1 MKTKFNLS
9 LIPLLIMGAFFLT
22 FTACEDD
29 EEDDG
34 QDLVG
39 KWYLYNDVD
48 IDIDDQGEEAEDDYY
63 YNEYDYDFYAAEI
76 YDITESTVTNYYN
89 NSGADYGMDEMD
101 YEISDGKIIV
111 SIMDGSQTYY
121 DTAEYHFDGEMLV
134 IVSSQSEG
142 GEEYYRNEM
151 YLKPY
156 NGDIPPAS
164 WITEIQADN
173 YESDDAY
180 TEATEIEVGGEPQQH
195 STTSADDDWFH
206 FEAQA
211 GETYVLKV
219 SGYMDN
225 YLELYSTDGTTQ
237 IDSDDDSSPEL
248 DGTTYWGNPYLV
260 WTCQASGTYYFNVRG
275 FGDTSVGYY
284 YMEVD
289 LDDGTATKST
299 DDKEKKKPENH
310 SFFFNK

>member
-1 MKTKFNLS
+1 MKTKFNLL

-29 EEDDG
+29 EEDDQG
-34 QDLVG
+34 ITG
-39 KWYLYNDVD
+39 KWYVYNDVD
-48 IDIDDQGEEAEDDYY
+48 INVDDQGEEAYDDYY
-63 YNEYDYDFYAAEI
+63 YKEYDYDFYAADI

-89 NSGADYGMDEMD
+89 NSGTDYSMDEMD
-101 YEISDGKIIV
+101 YELSDGKIIV

-134 IVSSQSEG
+134 IVTSQSEG

-156 NGDIPPAS
+156 SGDLPPAS
-164 WITEIQADN
+164 WTTEIQADS
-173 YESDDAY
+173 YESDDEY
-180 TEATEIEVGGEPQQH
+180 TAATEITIGGQPQQH

-206 FEAQA
+206 FDAVA

-225 YLELYSTDGTTQ
+225 YLRLYSTDGTTL
-237 IDSDDDSSPEL
+237 IDSDDDSSVEN

-260 WTCQASGTYYFNVRG
+260 WTCQADGTYYFKVTG
-275 FGDTSVGYY
+275 FGGSSIGYY
-284 YMEVD
+284 YMEVN
-289 LDDGTATKST
+289 LDDGTAKKST

-310 SFFFNK
+310 SFFFSK

>member
-1 MKTKFNLS
+1 MKTKFNLL

-34 QDLVG
+34 QSIAG
-39 KWYLYNDVD
+39 KWYVYNDVD
-48 IDIDDQGEEAEDDYY
+48 INIDDQGEEAYDDYY
-63 YNEYDYDFYAAEI
+63 YKEYDYDFYAADI
-76 YDITESTVTNYYN
+76 YDISESAVTIYENESGTEYS
-89 NSGADYGMDEMD
+89 SQEMD
-101 YEISDGKIIV
+101 YEMLDGNKIV
-111 SIMDGSQTYY
+111 ASITDGTQTYY
-121 DTAEYHFDGEMLV
+121 DTADYHFDGDMLV
-134 IVSSQSEG
+134 IVTSQSEG

-156 NGDIPPAS
+156 NGDLPPAS
-164 WITEIQADN
+164 WTTEIQADN

-206 FEAQA
+206 FDAEA

-260 WTCQASGTYYFNVRG
+260 WTCQASGTYYFNVKG
-275 FGDTSVGYY
+275 WSDNSLGYY

-289 LDDGTATKST
+289 LDDGTAKKST
-299 DDKEKKKPENH
+299 DDKEKKK
-310 SFFFNK
+310 